1 MVILGPENLKYSY
14 ISPVGIY
21 MKNKKT
27 VLILVPLLVAALS
40 FLPAQTSL
48 AQAAGATK
56 KVDTVTTLKPTEHKK
71 AVKADE
77 TAEEEGFSL
86 STGTMIAIGAGAAV
100 LLGGAIAL
108 ATDSSDPPPP
118 PTPPTAEQ
126 LVSPWHAEGNQP
138 GSGLT
143 YTGTYHLYQGG
154 GLGYDLYVSN
164 GQHLVGGGAWRIN
177 HYTLSLH
184 TDHGSLYT
192 GEFAPGNI
200 NTVNLNSNTGWNLT
214 LTR

>member
-1 MVILGPENLKYSY
+1 
-14 ISPVGIY
+14 

-27 VLILVPLLVAALS
+27 VLIFLPLLVAALS
-40 FLPAQTSL
+40 VLPAQVSL
-48 AQAAGATK
+48 AQATEATK

-71 AVKADE
+71 AVTEDE
-77 TAEEEGFSL
+77 TAEPQKPTSSVNETVAEEEEFSL

-164 GQHLVGGGAWRIN
+164 GQHLVGGGAWRID
-177 HYTLSLH
+177 HYTLYLH
-184 TDHGSLYT
+184 TDHGSLYK

-200 NTVNLNSNTGWNLT
+200 TTVNLNSNTGWNLT